1 MNATDF
7 CSPKEVDQCK
17 GRSRSDLH
25 SKLTEMVFLGVR
37 DGRQVQCYTFQN
49 MNGNLV
55 AAVAKVVADP
65 RATKLPRNENKLKLS
80 RYNENARGARD
91 QCWID
96 FYENSDSHTLLNFSP
111 QDIIAFIPLQKW
123 QTSDVIVQIN
133 FFPPKSTF
141 STVSPAPVS

>member
-1 MNATDF
+1 
-7 CSPKEVDQCK
+7 
-17 GRSRSDLH
+17 
-25 SKLTEMVFLGVR
+25 MVFLGVR
-37 DGRQVQCYTFQN
+37 DGRQVQCYTFIN